1 MKMYRTTTGTNIT
14 EHEVINAAP
23 KFVFYRL
30 PSGDEVKEGRRS
42 KEWNWHE
49 TREDAVRF
57 LIKTRRERINNMTSE
72 AILLEHDIY
81 KLRKELL

>member
-1 MKMYRTTTGTNIT
+1 MKMYRTTTGTEIT
-14 EHEVINAAP
+14 EHSVLKATD
-23 KFVFYRL
+23 KFVYYRL
-30 PSGDEVKEGRRS
+30 KSGDEVKEGRRS

-57 LIKTRRERINNMTSE
+57 LIKSKVRRIYDITGETIV
-72 AILLEHDIY
+72 LEDEIF